1 MSYFYYRFGRC
12 FSSSS
17 RSSGRMGGGDGNAKI
32 DAWLGLLLAR
42 DKKQTPN
49 YTLLLCVFIL
59 LTLVRTAELA
69 SSTPSSSVALFI
81 PSFTHVTCTHTHKSY
96 FFWPQ
101 SFAWQ
106 GHTARRV

>member
-1 MSYFYYRFGRC
+1 
-12 FSSSS
+12 
-17 RSSGRMGGGDGNAKI
+17 MGGGDGNAKI

-81 PSFTHVTCTHTHKSY
+81 PSFTHVTCTHTHINPTS
-96 FFWPQ
+96 
-101 SFAWQ
+101 S
-106 GHTARRV
+106 GHNLSPGKDTQREGCRRVILAVSWRIWK